1 MSFLGDIISVA
12 SPLAKAASPLVPWVS
27 AASSLLGGVMRNSAQ
42 ADAAS
47 AQQSFQENMSNT
59 AYQRAVADMK
69 AAGINPMLASKLG
82 GASTPTGAMPV
93 FQDVFTPAAQQ
104 FTSAQQIESNVNL
117 QQVQETQILATVDKI
132 EQETKNLKTEGERLA
147 KAIELLVEQAVTEHE
162 RGISQKSITRQLEA
176 TILKLNEETNLLKFD
191 VQAAKEAGNLGRV
204 MKQYGPLAQMIFEM
218 IRSVTRVSR

>member
-12 SPLAKAASPLVPWVS
+12 APLAKAASPLVPWVS
-27 AASSLLGGVMRNSAQ
+27 SAVSLFGGMQRNAAQ

-117 QQVQETQILATVDKI
+117 QQAQEEQIYETVDKI
-132 EQETKNLKTEGERLA
+132 QQETKNLKTEGERIA
-147 KAIELLVEQAVTEHE
+147 KAIELLAEQVVTEHE
-162 RGISQKSITRQLEA
+162 RGVSQKVITRQLEA
-176 TILKLNEETNLLKFD
+176 TIKKLGEETNLLKFE
-191 VQAAKEAGNLGRV
+191 VQAAKESGNLGRIV
-204 MKQYGPLAQMIFEM
+204 KEYGPIAQMIFEM
-218 IRSVTRVSR
+218 MRSVSRVSR

>member
-27 AASSLLGGVMRNSAQ
+27 AAASLFGGMQRNAAQ

-117 QQVQETQILATVDKI
+117 QQAQQEQIYETVDKI
-132 EQETKNLKTEGERLA
+132 QQETKNLKTEGERIA
-147 KAIELLVEQAVTEHE
+147 KTVELLAEQVVTEHE
-162 RGISQKSITRQLEA
+162 RGISQKAITKQLEA
-176 TILKLNEETNLLKFD
+176 TIAKLGEETGLLKLDIE
-191 VQAAKEAGNLGRV
+191 AARASGNLGRV
-204 MKQYGPLAQMIFEM
+204 VKEYGPIAQMIFEM
-218 IRSVTRVSR
+218 MRSATRVSR